1 MKVRHG
7 VIYSEMT
14 NKGRSSVRY
23 IKGAKPVYCF
33 RRVAEIIHF
42 ADNEGC
48 FDWLICQELIK
59 DFEKYYDRAKSL
71 LDNSLEDFYWQLYTD
86 TMQVL
91 RDCIVC
97 QGVVLYD

>member
-33 RRVAEIIHF
+33 RWVAEISVNGKRYRKRSTSRNAVEFWLDNMIARF
-42 ADNEGC
+42 ADEP
-48 FDWLICQELIK
+48 IK
-59 DFEKYYDRAKSL
+59 TGRPKRTL
-71 LDNSLEDFYWQLYTD
+71 
-86 TMQVL
+86 
-91 RDCIVC
+91 
-97 QGVVLYD
+97 